1 VREKYDYKRDIILTI
16 YNKSCD
22 YYKAPLIL
30 GYPRVTHYPKAFLD
44 PTHGYLAKRGP
55 GPRGPMGPTRG
66 FWSSLSQPAW
76 QVVAELEEAELERQ
90 LMNSASH
97 MALSRDSSMVAA
109 VY

>member
-1 VREKYDYKRDIILTI
+1 MRDKYNYKREVLFII

-44 PTHGYLAKRGP
+44 PTHGYLAKKGP

-66 FWSSLSQPAW
+66 YYPRVLEQPTCDT
-76 QVVAELEEAELERQ
+76 LDTLKTSK
-90 LMNSASH
+90 L
-97 MALSRDSSMVAA
+97 
-109 VY
+109 